1 MAWSTS
7 IPITRTRSFKKL
19 VRAKMPPTKTP
30 SVHIKNHPKAGSR
43 KDWRHPIQAN
53 IERAKALWRWG
64 SMSSMRVRG
73 CGHVTMME
81 KWLSLGQG
89 TCCQKEVEGLQAPCP
104 PQKNK
109 SRTMWGV
116 KLYWEALLWQIASYR
131 FPVGKDSNHRK
142 GQSFINGWYYCIG
155 THITTVTDYS
165 R

>member
-1 MAWSTS
+1 MVVLCQK
-7 IPITRTRSFKKL
+7 RLGVLSFHVKDEISEKL

-30 SVHIKNHPKAGSR
+30 SVHIKDHPKAGGH

-53 IERAKALWRWG
+53 VERAKALWSWG

-104 PQKNK
+104 PQKT
-109 SRTMWGV
+109 SHEPC
-116 KLYWEALLWQIASYR
+116 EAWSYIEKHFRQIGSHR
-131 FPVGKDSNHRK
+131 LPVSKDSSHRK
-142 GQSFINGWYYCIG
+142 GQSFINRW
-155 THITTVTDYS
+155 
-165 R
+165 